1 MAKHRG
7 AEELKNLT
15 ATQEKALLLLASGET
30 VTATAEAVGVSRQT
44 VSEWTNRD
52 AEFIAALN
60 SVRQEI
66 LDAGADRLRNMVGAA
81 LDAVEAGINS
91 EELSTKDKA
100 SLGMALLK
108 QVGLSERAGST
119 GNTDAASIR
128 NSQVLSDML
137 NSF

>member
-1 MAKHRG
+1 MAK
-7 AEELKNLT
+7 LT
-15 ATQEKALLLLASGET
+15 ATQEQALLLLASGET

-44 VSEWTNRD
+44 VSEWANRD
-52 AEFIAALN
+52 PDFIAALN
-60 SVRQEI
+60 SMRQET
-66 LDAGADRLRNMVGAA
+66 LDAGADKLRGMVEKA
-81 LDAVEAGINS
+81 LDAVEAGFDS
-91 EELSTKDKA
+91 EELSAKDKA

-128 NSQVLSDML
+128 RSRALTDML